1 MLTPN
6 VVTLEVEDLPENSK
20 ALAALTQSDKLA
32 GHHMPAAEH
41 SDFYAGYLRD
51 TTLNSDIS

>member
-6 VVTLEVEDLPENSK
+6 VVTLGVEDLPENSK
-20 ALAALTQSDKLA
+20 ALAALTQSDYLA

-41 SDFYAGYLRD
+41 SDFYAEYLRD